1 MGGRFL
7 RGVASRLV
15 GPRGRSVPLVAGALA
30 LLGLAAGLAGV
41 AARAQSA
48 PPPKRPIPPYLAM
61 VETWL
66 QREAAGARAAQ
77 AINQD
82 TIDAGRALLAK
93 ARAAKSA
100 AATAEAQRVVAVAE
114 EALRKNR
121 LRAARAEKALAWAAR
136 LRELPPAG
144 GMAGFMPR
152 AEGTIEIQPAGGG
165 APRAVT
171 ADTPPVAGPGD
182 TIRTG
187 KDGRADVLLPE
198 GNVVSLSAGAAMTL
212 AEGAVETLLYG
223 EVRARVLRMGHK
235 FEVRTPSAVTSVR
248 GTDFVV
254 REIPGKPS
262 SVVVLEGTVAF
273 GDVKGAKTVLV
284 GPGMQSYLLPD
295 GAPAEPTPANLKD
308 MRRWWEE

>member
-1 MGGRFL
+1 MGGRSR
-7 RGVASRLV
+7 RGVAVRLL
-15 GPRGRSVPLVAGALA
+15 GSRGRGVSLLAGTLA
-30 LLGLAAGLAGV
+30 LLVVAAALAGV

-48 PPPKRPIPPYLAM
+48 APRKPPIPPYLAM
-61 VETWL
+61 VESWL

-93 ARAAKSA
+93 AQAAKSA
-100 AATAEAQRVVAVAE
+100 AATAEARRVVATAE

-121 LRAARAEKALAWAAR
+121 LRAARAERALAWAAR
-136 LRELPPAG
+136 LRERPPTG

-152 AEGTIEIQPAGGG
+152 AEGTVEIEPAGGG

-171 ADTPPVAGPGD
+171 PDTPPVAGPGD

-198 GNVVSLSAGAAMTL
+198 GNVVSLDAGAAMTL
-212 AEGAVETLLYG
+212 ADGALNALLYG
-223 EVRARVLRMGHK
+223 EIRARVVRLGHK
-235 FEVRTPSAVTSVR
+235 FEVRTPTAVTSVR

-254 REIPGKPS
+254 REVPGKPS

-273 GDVKGAKTVLV
+273 GDAKGTKTVLV

-295 GAPAEPTPANLKD
+295 GTPAEPTAANVKE